1 MTENRSSINGSPTLP
16 CRSNGQLFRVL
27 KVLSKLV
34 SPPPSQYG
42 LQSLISEMRFIF
54 LIFILFIIK
63 QHSSPEDC
71 SKEKTDIYVLP
82 NQKQIDKLLK
92 HSLKT
97 NASTVDFQGGFYA
110 SSWYPRNCCQAPF
123 YSMCG
128 LTVLRGKRILTLP
141 NKLDSSH
148 FKMNTQPP
156 LRV

>member
-1 MTENRSSINGSPTLP
+1 MTENRSSVNGPPTLP
-16 CRSNGQLFRVL
+16 CCSNGQPFKVL

-34 SPPPSQYG
+34 SPPPSQYE
-42 LQSLISEMRFIF
+42 LQSFISEMRFIF

-92 HSLKT
+92 HPLKM

-110 SSWYPRNCCQAPF
+110 SSWYPRNCCQASL
-123 YSMCG
+123 YSMCD
-128 LTVLRGKRILTLP
+128 LTVLRGKCILILA

-148 FKMNTQPP
+148 FKMKTQPP
-156 LRV
+156 LKV